1 MSKKV
6 LVTGGVG
13 FIGSHTVVE
22 LIQHDFEV
30 VIVDDLSNSQIEV
43 LNGIEKI
50 TGVRPA
56 FRQFDLSKKA
66 EVDKLFSDEQNI
78 SSIIHFAASKAVGES
93 VHKPLLYYQNNLG
106 SLIFLLEAMT
116 EHKIQNIVFSSSCTV
131 YGQPDQLPVTEETPF
146 KPAESPYGNTKQICE
161 EILRDTC
168 VANKQIHA
176 IALRYFN
183 PVGAHESAVIGEL
196 PRGVPGNLIPF
207 IVQTAAGI
215 RKELNVFGDDYNTSD
230 GTAVRDFIHV
240 VDLAKAHVIALQR
253 MLNDRQKNN
262 YEYFNIGTGNGL
274 SVMEIIQAF
283 ERVNSVKINY
293 KLAPRRAGDIEKIYA
308 DTSFANGE
316 LGWRAERDIDEMMR
330 SAWKWQQYLMNH
342 PELTKS

>member
-30 VIVDDLSNSQIEV
+30 VIVDNLSNSQIEV
-43 LNGIEKI
+43 LDGIEKI
-50 TGVRPA
+50 TGIRPILY
-56 FRQFDLSKKA
+56 QYDLSKKH
-66 EVDKLFSDEQNI
+66 EVEKLFEVEKNI
-78 SSIIHFAASKAVGES
+78 GSIIHFAASKAVGES
-93 VHKPLLYYQNNLG
+93 VHKPLLYYHNNVG

-116 EHKIQNIVFSSSCTV
+116 EHQIPNIVFSSSCTV
-131 YGQPDQLPVTEETPF
+131 YGQPDKLPVTEDTPY
-146 KPAESPYGNTKQICE
+146 KPAESPYGNTKKICE

-168 VANKQIHA
+168 FANKQIHA

-183 PVGAHESAVIGEL
+183 PVGAHASAVIGEL

-215 RKELNVFGDDYNTSD
+215 RKELNVFGSDYNTPD

-253 MLNDRQKNN
+253 MLNDKQKNN
-262 YEYFNIGTGNGL
+262 YEHFNIGTGNGL

-283 ERVNSVKINY
+283 EKVNNVKVNY

-308 DTSFANGE
+308 DTSFANEE
-316 LGWRAERDIDEMMR
+316 LGWRTERDIDEMMR
-330 SAWKWQQYLMNH
+330 SAWQWQQHLMKH
-342 PELTKS
+342 PELNKA